1 MGFSGLKDMKTMQVE
16 VVSAEAEIFS
26 GPATLLSAT
35 AIAGELGIYPNH
47 TPLLTNLKAG
57 DVRIQTEDG
66 EEQVIYVS
74 GGILEVTPKKVT
86 VLSDT
91 AIRADDIDEAAA
103 IDAQKKAEQ
112 ALKDSNADIDYAK
125 AKAELIQAAAQLQ
138 ALKKAVKRG

>member
-1 MGFSGLKDMKTMQVE
+1 MSTMQVE

-26 GPATLLSAT
+26 GKATMLIAT
-35 AIAGELGIYPNH
+35 AQSGEMGIYPQH

-57 DVRIQTEDG
+57 DVRVQTEDG

-91 AIRADDIDEAAA
+91 AIRAADIDEAAA

-112 ALKDSNADIDYAK
+112 ALKDSTADINYAK
-125 AKAELIQAAAQLQ
+125 AKADLAQAAAQLQ
-138 ALKKAVKRG
+138 ALKKVVKRRQ

>member
-1 MGFSGLKDMKTMQVE
+1 MQVE
-16 VVSAEAEIFS
+16 VVSAEHEIFS
-26 GPATLLSAT
+26 GEATMLIAT
-35 AIAGELGIYPNH
+35 AGSGELGIYPQH

-91 AIRADDIDEAAA
+91 AIRADDLDEAVALE
-103 IDAQKKAEQ
+103 AQRKAEQ
-112 ALKDSNADIDYAK
+112 AMKDTSADINYAQAK
-125 AKAELIQAAAQLQ
+125 ADLARAAAQLQ
-138 ALKKAVKRG
+138 ALKKMKKLR